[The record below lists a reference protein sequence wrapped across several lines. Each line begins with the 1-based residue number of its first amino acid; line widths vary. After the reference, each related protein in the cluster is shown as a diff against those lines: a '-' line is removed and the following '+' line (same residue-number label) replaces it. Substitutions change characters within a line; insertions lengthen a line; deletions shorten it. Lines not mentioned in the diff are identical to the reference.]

1 MLTFL
6 CSLPILW
13 QIGLLISVLL
23 GGFKAYLWYTLG
35 VCTSTKKLTGKTVI
49 ITGANTGIGK
59 ETAIDLAKRG
69 ARVILA
75 CRDPKKAAIAK
86 DDIIRESGNKNVVIR
101 QLDLASLKSV
111 RKFAADI
118 LKSELRL
125 DVLINNAGCATIEKT
140 LTEDGLE
147 YQMQS
152 NHFGHFLLTNL
163 LLGLII
169 KTGTA
174 RIINVSSEA
183 HRMAKR
189 LNLDDL
195 TFDREPADSKIL
207 RIYGATKLCNILFSK
222 ELAKKLEPFGKNI
235 TVNALHPGVVHTEVQ
250 SVPSLRGFQEN
261 NDSLISPVFSKSA
274 KEGAQTT
281 IHLAVADEV
290 ANVTG
295 EYFSDCKIAK
305 TSKLAKDAG
314 LAKKLW
320 EVSETL
326 VKLKPEERHY

>member
-13 QIGLLISVLL
+13 QIGLLISLLL

-35 VCTSTKKLTGKTVI
+35 VCTSTKKMSGKTVI

-86 DDIIRESGNKNVVIR
+86 DDIIQETGNKNVVVR
-101 QLDLASLKSV
+101 HLDLASLKSV
-111 RKFAADI
+111 RKFAAEI
-118 LKSELRL
+118 LKSEPRL
-125 DVLINNAGCATIEKT
+125 DILINNAGCATIEKK

-183 HRMAKR
+183 HRMPNR

-195 TFDREPADSKIL
+195 TFDRDPADSKIL
-207 RIYGATKLCNILFSK
+207 RIYGVTKLCNILFSK
-222 ELAKKLEPFGKNI
+222 ELARKLEPCGKNI
-235 TVNALHPGVVHTEVQ
+235 TVNSLHPGVVHTEFGRFLPYEV
-250 SVPSLRGFQEN
+250 FKKIMTA
-261 NDSLISPVFSKSA
+261 ISPLFSKSA

-281 IHLAVADEV
+281 IYLAVADEV
-290 ANVTG
+290 ANVSG
-295 EYFSDCKIAK
+295 KYFCDCKIAK

>member
-235 TVNALHPGVVHTEVQ
+235 TVNALHPGVVHTEFSRFLPYEVFKKIMT
-250 SVPSLRGFQEN
+250 V
-261 NDSLISPVFSKSA
+261 ISPVFSKV
-274 KEGAQTT
+274 E
-281 IHLAVADEV
+281 
-290 ANVTG
+290 
-295 EYFSDCKIAK
+295 SD
-305 TSKLAKDAG
+305 S
-314 LAKKLW
+314 
-320 EVSETL
+320 S
-326 VKLKPEERHY
+326 RHTF

>member
-163 LLGLII
+163 LLG
-169 KTGTA
+169 
-174 RIINVSSEA
+174 
-183 HRMAKR
+183 
-189 LNLDDL
+189 
-195 TFDREPADSKIL
+195 
-207 RIYGATKLCNILFSK
+207 
-222 ELAKKLEPFGKNI
+222 KNI

>member
-1 MLTFL
+1 MT
-6 CSLPILW
+6 
-13 QIGLLISVLL
+13 QIGLLILVVL
-23 GGFKAYLWYTLG
+23 GAIKAYLILTTG

-59 ETAIDLAKRG
+59 ETALDLAKRG

-86 DDIIRESGNKNVVIR
+86 EDIIRESRNKNVFIR
-101 QLDLASLKSV
+101 QLDLTSLKSV

-125 DVLINNAGCATIEKT
+125 DILINNAGCATIEKK

-147 YQMQS
+147 VQMQS

-163 LLGLII
+163 LLGNV
-169 KTGTA
+169 
-174 RIINVSSEA
+174 RIINVSSTA
-183 HRMAKR
+183 HRWIKK

-195 TFDREPADSKIL
+195 TFERDPSDNKIL
-207 RIYGATKLCNILFSK
+207 NIYGITKLCNVLFSK
-222 ELAKKLEPFGKNI
+222 ELAKKLEPFGV
-235 TVNALHPGVVHTEVQ
+235 TVNCLHPGAVKTEIFRNA
-250 SVPSLRGFQEN
+250 PTWFQIIAAVCIP
-261 NDSLISPVFSKSA
+261 LFFKSA
-274 KEGAQTT
+274 KEGAQTS

-305 TSKLAKDAG
+305 TSKLAKDLE
-314 LAKKLW
+314 LAKQLW
-320 EVSETL
+320 EVSETF
-326 VKLKPEERHY
+326 VKLKPEERHF

>member
-163 LLGLII
+163 LLGLLKKSAPSRII
-169 KTGTA
+169 HVSSMAHAFTKTLDLNNLNSELSYDTGT
-174 RIINVSSEA
+174 VYYY
-183 HRMAKR
+183 
-189 LNLDDL
+189 
-195 TFDREPADSKIL
+195 SKL
-207 RIYGATKLCNILFSK
+207 SQALCTRH
-222 ELAKKLEPFGKNI
+222 LAPLVFNSGV
-235 TVNALHPGVVHTEVQ
+235 TVNCLHPGAVQTEIFRNA
-250 SVPSLRGFQEN
+250 PSWFQMIAAITFP
-261 NDSLISPVFSKSA
+261 LFFKSA